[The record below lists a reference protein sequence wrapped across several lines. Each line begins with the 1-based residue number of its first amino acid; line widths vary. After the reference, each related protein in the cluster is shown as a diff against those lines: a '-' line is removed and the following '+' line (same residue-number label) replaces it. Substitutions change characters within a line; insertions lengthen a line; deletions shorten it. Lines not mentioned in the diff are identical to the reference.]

1 MKKHQRFLEE
11 VPQFISKASFSGKTM
26 RKSCRNSYER
36 KLVHEAAQREG
47 LEHRTIVDNTNLYK
61 NRSDVVVVSDSGCCP
76 DCDRKEIHLSWTP
89 HSWVEVNN
97 GYEREEIG
105 TKGPLTQKIENVYHL
120 YLHKGQF

>member
-1 MKKHQRFLEE
+1 MRKHQRFLEQIPE
-11 VPQFISKASFSGKTM
+11 FISKAASSGKPI

-47 LEHRTIVDNTNLYK
+47 LEHRTIVDNTQLYK
-61 NRSDVVVVSDSGCCP
+61 NYSDVVVVSDSHCCP
-76 DCDRKEIHLSWTP
+76 DCDRKELRLSWTP
-89 HSWVEVNN
+89 YSWVELNN

-105 TKGPLTQKIENVYHL
+105 EKVPLTSKIENVYHL